1 MGEHMLSIGRRI
13 MLRFAVVLTTCFL
26 VGSSAHA
33 QQTIGDLFTAC
44 EAYERGARRSGTQVS
59 LPNMDAAMCFGY
71 FTAVHQL
78 AYFYTV
84 EAGGQKVKALRAMC
98 LPNKGPNITQLIRMF
113 MAYAR
118 ANPQTH
124 HEGAVF
130 GVLNAINPAF
140 PCND

>member
-1 MGEHMLSIGRRI
+1 

-33 QQTIGDLFTAC
+33 QRTTGELFAFC
-44 EAYERGARRSGTQVS
+44 EAYERGARQSGTEVS
-59 LPNMDAAMCFGY
+59 IPNMDAAMCFGY
-71 FTAVHQL
+71 FSAVHQL
-78 AYFYTV
+78 AHFYTI
-84 EAGGQKVKALRAMC
+84 EAGGQKVKMLHAMC

-118 ANPQTH
+118 ANPQEH
-124 HEGAVF
+124 HLIAVH

>member
-1 MGEHMLSIGRRI
+1 
-13 MLRFAVVLTTCFL
+13 
-26 VGSSAHA
+26 
-33 QQTIGDLFTAC
+33 
-44 EAYERGARRSGTQVS
+44 
-59 LPNMDAAMCFGY
+59 MDAAMCFSY

-78 AYFYTV
+78 AYFYTIDT
-84 EAGGQKVKALRAMC
+84 GGKEVKALRFMC